1 MRRTYRKN
9 ILRTVR
15 ATLGRFLAIFAIV
28 ALGVGFL
35 AGLLAATPDMRY
47 SGDRFFDETHMYDL
61 RILSELGLTEEDVEA
76 IRAVEGV
83 GEVMP
88 GYYADVFAD
97 TPDGDTVVARFHSVP
112 LEQVE
117 EKEPENYLNR
127 LEVVEG
133 RLPVK
138 EDECVISGGSYL
150 TGSSFEVGDTIEL
163 SADNEDLEDTFTRTS
178 FKIVGV
184 VKSSNYFSVE
194 REPANIGSGTVSI
207 VAYTGAQNFAYDVY
221 TEVYASV
228 EGTQEMSCF
237 SDEYDDAVQAVS
249 DRIEAVSGALCQKR
263 YDDVKAQTEQQLAD
277 ARAQLADAQQDYD
290 DGRAEVAENEEK
302 LSDAEAEIEAGE
314 AELAQNKETISG
326 TLTQKQQQ
334 LADAEALVI
343 EGKAQ
348 LEAARTQLDTAG
360 AQLAAGKTALEAAKQ
375 QLPALEQAVE
385 QAEAQRP
392 VLESQLSAAKA
403 ALEAAEASVAEKQ
416 AGYDEAL
423 ARRDKAQGEYD
434 AAAAE
439 VARLEQAIKDAE
451 DKEQDTAEL
460 EKLLA
465 AAKQALEHKQ
475 ADLAEKE
482 TILSA
487 RSAELQAAGSQR
499 DAAQAQV
506 AGYEA
511 ALAAL
516 DAAPGQL
523 ADARAQIAQQEK
535 TLAEGE
541 AQLAAGEAEY
551 QKQAAVLREAEKE
564 IASGKT
570 SLSMAPALAQLQM
583 QLAEEQLEEAK
594 AEVTDGR
601 AQLEEAKQQLADG
614 KAELDDAKQQLADG
628 EQALA
633 ELEVPEW
640 FLLTRSENVSYA
652 SFEMNI
658 EKVDAVAKVFPAF
671 FFLVAAL
678 VALTTMTRMVE
689 EDRLQIGTL
698 KALGYGKGSIMAK
711 YLLYA
716 LAASV
721 LGSAFGLAVGLTL
734 LPTVI
739 WNAYTMM
746 YELPKLYCLFNAR
759 FALFSS
765 LTAIACVLAATLNA
779 CWATLHEVPAQLM
792 LPRAPKA
799 GKRIFLEHIPFIW
812 RRMKFTHKVAA
823 RNLLRYKKRF
833 FMTVTGIAGCT
844 ALLLTGFGLHDSI
857 SDIVYKQFGDI
868 FLYDVSITVKDA
880 AKAESGALADV
891 LADGDAVKDALLVH
905 QEKITSHFNGEAFST
920 YLMVPE
926 NSAGFPDFVDLH
938 TRKGGTPVPFS
949 ETGVVITEKMAERGG
964 FSIGSQITLENA
976 GGGTGTFT
984 VDGIAENYVENYV
997 YLSAETYEQGFG
1009 TAPVFNTV
1017 LAISADPSGE
1027 GRDALSARL
1036 LGADGVSSVSFTSD
1050 LKTSFSGMLQKID
1063 IIVVV
1068 LIVAAGLLA
1077 YVVLYNLTNINIA
1090 ERVKEI
1096 ATIKVLGFY
1105 DREVYAYV
1113 YRENI
1118 VLSLIGTLTGLV
1130 LGIFLHMFVIYTVE
1144 VDATMFGR
1152 SIKFWSYAASAGLTI
1167 LFSLLVNL
1175 AMRRK
1180 LRNIS
1185 MVESMKAPE

>member
-237 SDEYDDAVQAVS
+237 SDEYKDAVQAVS
-249 DRIEAVSGALCQKR
+249 SRIEAVSGALCQKR

-302 LSDAEAEIEAGE
+302 LADAEAEIEAGE

-348 LEAARTQLDTAG
+348 LEAARTQLDTAS

-392 VLESQLSAAKA
+392 VLESQLSSAKA
-403 ALEAAEASVAEKQ
+403 ALEAAEAAVAEKQ

-423 ARRDKAQGEYD
+423 ARRDEAQGEYD

-439 VARLEQAIKDAE
+439 VARLEQAIKDAK
-451 DKEQDTAEL
+451 DQGQDTAEL
-460 EKLLA
+460 ETQLA
-465 AAKQALEHKQ
+465 AAKQALEYKQ
-475 ADLAEKE
+475 TDLAEKE

-487 RSAELQAAGSQR
+487 RSAELQTANSQH

-506 AGYEA
+506 TGYET

-523 ADARAQIAQQEK
+523 ADAKAQIAQQEK

-594 AEVTDGR
+594 
-601 AQLEEAKQQLADG
+601 QQLADG

-658 EKVDAVAKVFPAF
+658 EKVDAVAKVFPVF

-779 CWATLHEVPAQLM
+779 CWATLQEVPAQLM

-799 GKRIFLEHIPFIW
+799 GKRIFLEYIPFIW

-964 FSIGSQITLENA
+964 FNIGSQITLENA
-976 GGGTGTFT
+976 DGDTGTFT

-997 YLSAETYEQGFG
+997 YLSAETYEHGFG
-1009 TAPVFNTV
+1009 AAPVFNTV

-1036 LGADGVSSVSFTSD
+1036 LGTDGVSSVSFTSD

-1105 DREVYAYV
+1105 DKEVYAYV

>member
-403 ALEAAEASVAEKQ
+403 ALEAAEAAVAEKQ

-423 ARRDKAQGEYD
+423 ARRDEAQGEYD
-434 AAAAE
+434 AAAAD

-487 RSAELQAAGSQR
+487 RSAELQTANSQR

-601 AQLEEAKQQLADG
+601 ARLEEAKQQLADG

-658 EKVDAVAKVFPAF
+658 EKVDAVAKVFPVF

-799 GKRIFLEHIPFIW
+799 GKRIFLEHIPFVW

-880 AKAESGALADV
+880 DKAKSGPLADV

>member
-1 MRRTYRKN
+1 MDILFENGTIRTLERNSPDAQALLVRNGRIAAVGGRTAVEDQTGIDVRRVD
-9 ILRTVR
+9 LAGRTLLP
-15 ATLGRFLAIFAIV
+15 AFLDAHSHFTAV
-28 ALGVGFL
+28 ANQFLQVSLEGCTSWADMQDRIRDYIRRERIPAGQWVTAQGYDHNLLSERRHPDRLCLDAAAPDNPVVICHQSGHMGVFNTAALERLGV
-35 AGLLAATPDMRY
+35 T
-47 SGDRFFDETHMYDL
+47 
-61 RILSELGLTEEDVEA
+61 
-76 IRAVEGV
+76 
-83 GEVMP
+83 
-88 GYYADVFAD
+88 
-97 TPDGDTVVARFHSVP
+97 
-112 LEQVE
+112 
-117 EKEPENYLNR
+117 
-127 LEVVEG
+127 
-133 RLPVK
+133 
-138 EDECVISGGSYL
+138 
-150 TGSSFEVGDTIEL
+150 
-163 SADNEDLEDTFTRTS
+163 
-178 FKIVGV
+178 
-184 VKSSNYFSVE
+184 
-194 REPANIGSGTVSI
+194 
-207 VAYTGAQNFAYDVY
+207 
-221 TEVYASV
+221 
-228 EGTQEMSCF
+228 
-237 SDEYDDAVQAVS
+237 
-249 DRIEAVSGALCQKR
+249 
-263 YDDVKAQTEQQLAD
+263 AQTPAP
-277 ARAQLADAQQDYD
+277 AGGVI
-290 DGRAEVAENEEK
+290 GREN
-302 LSDAEAEIEAGE
+302 
-314 AELAQNKETISG
+314 G
-326 TLTQKQQQ
+326 TLTGYMEENAFLEFQKRVPMRPLESFLAAYRKAQDLYASYGITTVQEGLLRRELVPLYQ
-334 LADAEALVI
+334 ALLADGSLKLDVVAYGDP
-343 EGKAQ
+343 EGA
-348 LEAARTQLDTAG
+348 EAARQAFPESVRQYHRRFKLGGYKMFLDGSPQGRTAW
-360 AQLAAGKTALEAAKQ
+360 LR
-375 QLPALEQAVE
+375 
-385 QAEAQRP
+385 RP
-392 VLESQLSAAKA
+392 
-403 ALEAAEASVAEKQ
+403 
-416 AGYDEAL
+416 Y
-423 ARRDKAQGEYD
+423 QGEQEYRGYGTLTDAEVLDMVRRAGTDGMQLLAHCNGD
-434 AAAAE
+434 AAC
-439 VARLEQAIKDAE
+439 
-451 DKEQDTAEL
+451 
-460 EKLLA
+460 
-465 AAKQALEHKQ
+465 
-475 ADLAEKE
+475 
-482 TILSA
+482 
-487 RSAELQAAGSQR
+487 
-499 DAAQAQV
+499 AQ
-506 AGYEA
+506 Y
-511 ALAAL
+511 LAAL

-523 ADARAQIAQQEK
+523 EDARAQIAQQEK

-594 AEVTDGR
+594 AEVTDGK

-658 EKVDAVAKVFPAF
+658 EKVDAVAKVFPVF

-926 NSAGFPDFVDLH
+926 NSAGFPDFVDLR

-976 GGGTGTFT
+976 DGDTGTFT

-997 YLSAETYEQGFG
+997 YLSAETYEHGFG
-1009 TAPVFNTV
+1009 AAPVFNTV

-1036 LGADGVSSVSFTSD
+1036 LGTDGVSSVSFTSD

-1105 DREVYAYV
+1105 DKEVYAYV

>member
-117 EKEPENYLNR
+117 EREPENYLNR

-403 ALEAAEASVAEKQ
+403 ALEAAEAAVAEKQ

-423 ARRDKAQGEYD
+423 AWRDEAQGEYD
-434 AAAAE
+434 AAAAD
-439 VARLEQAIKDAE
+439 VARLEQAIKDRE

-465 AAKQALEHKQ
+465 AAKQVLEHKQ

-487 RSAELQAAGSQR
+487 RSAELQTANSQR

-541 AQLAAGEAEY
+541 AQLAEGEAEY

-594 AEVTDGR
+594 AEVTDGK

-658 EKVDAVAKVFPAF
+658 EKVDAVAKVFPVF

-905 QEKITSHFNGEAFST
+905 QEKITSHFNDEAFST

-976 GGGTGTFT
+976 DGGTGTFT

>member
-1 MRRTYRKN
+1 M
-9 ILRTVR
+9 
-15 ATLGRFLAIFAIV
+15 
-28 ALGVGFL
+28 
-35 AGLLAATPDMRY
+35 
-47 SGDRFFDETHMYDL
+47 
-61 RILSELGLTEEDVEA
+61 
-76 IRAVEGV
+76 
-83 GEVMP
+83 
-88 GYYADVFAD
+88 
-97 TPDGDTVVARFHSVP
+97 
-112 LEQVE
+112 
-117 EKEPENYLNR
+117 
-127 LEVVEG
+127 
-133 RLPVK
+133 
-138 EDECVISGGSYL
+138 
-150 TGSSFEVGDTIEL
+150 
-163 SADNEDLEDTFTRTS
+163 
-178 FKIVGV
+178 
-184 VKSSNYFSVE
+184 
-194 REPANIGSGTVSI
+194 SI

-237 SDEYDDAVQAVS
+237 SDEYKDAVQAVS
-249 DRIEAVSGALCQKR
+249 SRIEAVSGALCQKR
-263 YDDVKAQTEQQLAD
+263 YDDVKVQTEQQLAD

-302 LSDAEAEIEAGE
+302 QADAEAEIEAGE

-348 LEAARTQLDTAG
+348 LEAARTQLDTAS

-392 VLESQLSAAKA
+392 VLESQLSSAKA
-403 ALEAAEASVAEKQ
+403 ALEAAEAAVAEKQ

-423 ARRDKAQGEYD
+423 ARRDEAQGEYD

-460 EKLLA
+460 KTQLA
-465 AAKQALEHKQ
+465 AAKQALEYKQ
-475 ADLAEKE
+475 TDLAEKE

-487 RSAELQAAGSQR
+487 RSAELQTANSQR

-506 AGYEA
+506 TGYEA

-535 TLAEGE
+535 TLVEGE

-551 QKQAAVLREAEKE
+551 QKEAAVLREAEKE

-594 AEVTDGR
+594 AEVTDGK

-658 EKVDAVAKVFPAF
+658 EKVDAVAKVFPVF

-779 CWATLHEVPAQLM
+779 CWATLQEVPAQLM

-799 GKRIFLEHIPFIW
+799 GKRIFLEYIPFIW

-964 FSIGSQITLENA
+964 FNIGSQITLENA
-976 GGGTGTFT
+976 DGDTGTFT

-997 YLSAETYEQGFG
+997 YLSAETYEHGFG
-1009 TAPVFNTV
+1009 AAPVFNTV

-1036 LGADGVSSVSFTSD
+1036 LGTDGVSSVSFTSD

-1105 DREVYAYV
+1105 DKEVYAYV

>member
-1 MRRTYRKN
+1 
-9 ILRTVR
+9 
-15 ATLGRFLAIFAIV
+15 
-28 ALGVGFL
+28 
-35 AGLLAATPDMRY
+35 
-47 SGDRFFDETHMYDL
+47 
-61 RILSELGLTEEDVEA
+61 
-76 IRAVEGV
+76 
-83 GEVMP
+83 
-88 GYYADVFAD
+88 
-97 TPDGDTVVARFHSVP
+97 
-112 LEQVE
+112 
-117 EKEPENYLNR
+117 
-127 LEVVEG
+127 
-133 RLPVK
+133 
-138 EDECVISGGSYL
+138 
-150 TGSSFEVGDTIEL
+150 
-163 SADNEDLEDTFTRTS
+163 
-178 FKIVGV
+178 
-184 VKSSNYFSVE
+184 
-194 REPANIGSGTVSI
+194 
-207 VAYTGAQNFAYDVY
+207 
-221 TEVYASV
+221 
-228 EGTQEMSCF
+228 MSCF
-237 SDEYDDAVQAVS
+237 SDEYKDAVQAVS
-249 DRIEAVSGALCQKR
+249 SRIEAVSGALCQKR

-302 LSDAEAEIEAGE
+302 LADAEAEIEAGE

-348 LEAARTQLDTAG
+348 LEAARTQLDTAS

-392 VLESQLSAAKA
+392 VLESQLSSAKA
-403 ALEAAEASVAEKQ
+403 ALEAAEAAVAEKQ

-423 ARRDKAQGEYD
+423 ARRDEAQGEYD

-439 VARLEQAIKDAE
+439 VARLEQAIKDAK
-451 DKEQDTAEL
+451 DQGQDTAEL
-460 EKLLA
+460 ETQLA
-465 AAKQALEHKQ
+465 AAKQALEYKQ
-475 ADLAEKE
+475 TDLAEKE

-487 RSAELQAAGSQR
+487 RSAELQTANSQH

-506 AGYEA
+506 TGYET

-523 ADARAQIAQQEK
+523 ADAKAQIAQQEK

-594 AEVTDGR
+594 AEVTDGK

-658 EKVDAVAKVFPAF
+658 EKVDAVAKVFPVF

-779 CWATLHEVPAQLM
+779 CWATLQEVPAQLM

-799 GKRIFLEHIPFIW
+799 GKRIFLEYIPFIW

-964 FSIGSQITLENA
+964 FNIGSQITLENA
-976 GGGTGTFT
+976 DGDTGTFT

-997 YLSAETYEQGFG
+997 YLSAETYEHGFG
-1009 TAPVFNTV
+1009 AAPVFNTV

-1036 LGADGVSSVSFTSD
+1036 LGTDGVSSVSFTSD

-1105 DREVYAYV
+1105 DKEVYAYV

>member
-237 SDEYDDAVQAVS
+237 SDEYKDAVQAVS
-249 DRIEAVSGALCQKR
+249 SRIEAVSGALCQKR

-302 LSDAEAEIEAGE
+302 LADAEAEIEAGE

-348 LEAARTQLDTAG
+348 LEAARTQLDTAS

-392 VLESQLSAAKA
+392 VLESQLSSAKA
-403 ALEAAEASVAEKQ
+403 ALEAAEAAVAEKQ

-423 ARRDKAQGEYD
+423 ARRDEAQGEYD

-439 VARLEQAIKDAE
+439 VARLEQAIKDAK
-451 DKEQDTAEL
+451 DQGQDTAEL
-460 EKLLA
+460 ETQLA
-465 AAKQALEHKQ
+465 AAKQALEYKQ
-475 ADLAEKE
+475 TDLAEKE

-487 RSAELQAAGSQR
+487 RSAELQTANSQH

-506 AGYEA
+506 TGYET

-523 ADARAQIAQQEK
+523 ADAKAQIAQQEK

-594 AEVTDGR
+594 AEVTDG
-601 AQLEEAKQQLADG
+601 

-658 EKVDAVAKVFPAF
+658 EKVDAVAKVFPVF

-779 CWATLHEVPAQLM
+779 CWATLQEVPAQLM

-799 GKRIFLEHIPFIW
+799 GKRIFLEYIPFIW

-964 FSIGSQITLENA
+964 FNIGSQITLENA
-976 GGGTGTFT
+976 DGDTGTFT

-997 YLSAETYEQGFG
+997 YLSAETYEHGFG
-1009 TAPVFNTV
+1009 AAPVFNTV

-1036 LGADGVSSVSFTSD
+1036 LGTDGVSSVSFTSD

-1105 DREVYAYV
+1105 DKEVYAYV

>member
-237 SDEYDDAVQAVS
+237 SDEYKDAVQAVS
-249 DRIEAVSGALCQKR
+249 SRIEAVSGALCQKR

-302 LSDAEAEIEAGE
+302 LADAEAEIEAGE

-348 LEAARTQLDTAG
+348 LEAARTQLDTAS

-392 VLESQLSAAKA
+392 VLESQLSSAKA
-403 ALEAAEASVAEKQ
+403 ALEAAEAAVAEKQ

-423 ARRDKAQGEYD
+423 ARRDEAQGEYD

-439 VARLEQAIKDAE
+439 VARLEQAIKDAK
-451 DKEQDTAEL
+451 DQGQDTAEL
-460 EKLLA
+460 ETQLA
-465 AAKQALEHKQ
+465 AAKQALEYKQ
-475 ADLAEKE
+475 TDLAEKE

-487 RSAELQAAGSQR
+487 RSAELQTANSQH

-506 AGYEA
+506 TGYET

-523 ADARAQIAQQEK
+523 ADAKAQIAQQEK

-594 AEVTDGR
+594 AEVTDGK

-614 KAELDDAKQQLADG
+614 KAELDDAEQQLADG

-658 EKVDAVAKVFPAF
+658 EKVDAVAKVFPVF

-779 CWATLHEVPAQLM
+779 CWATLQEVPAQLM

-799 GKRIFLEHIPFIW
+799 GKRIFLEYIPFIW

-964 FSIGSQITLENA
+964 FNIGSQITLENA
-976 GGGTGTFT
+976 DGDTGTFT

-997 YLSAETYEQGFG
+997 YLSAETYEHGFG
-1009 TAPVFNTV
+1009 AAPVFNTV

-1036 LGADGVSSVSFTSD
+1036 LGTDGVSSVSFTSD

-1105 DREVYAYV
+1105 DKEVYAYV

>member
-237 SDEYDDAVQAVS
+237 SDEYKDAVQAVS
-249 DRIEAVSGALCQKR
+249 SRIEAVSGALCQKR

-302 LSDAEAEIEAGE
+302 LADAEAEIEAGE

-348 LEAARTQLDTAG
+348 LEAARTQLDTAS

-392 VLESQLSAAKA
+392 VLESQLSSAKA
-403 ALEAAEASVAEKQ
+403 ALEAAEAAVAEKQ

-423 ARRDKAQGEYD
+423 ARRDEAQGEYD

-439 VARLEQAIKDAE
+439 VARLEQAIKDAK
-451 DKEQDTAEL
+451 DQGQDTAEL
-460 EKLLA
+460 ETQLA
-465 AAKQALEHKQ
+465 AAKQALEYKQ
-475 ADLAEKE
+475 TDLAEKE

-487 RSAELQAAGSQR
+487 RSAELQTANSQH

-506 AGYEA
+506 TGYET

-523 ADARAQIAQQEK
+523 ADAKAQIAQQEK

-594 AEVTDGR
+594 AEVTDGK
-601 AQLEEAKQQLADG
+601 AQLE
-614 KAELDDAKQQLADG
+614 DAKQQLADG

-658 EKVDAVAKVFPAF
+658 EKVDAVAKVFPVF

-779 CWATLHEVPAQLM
+779 CWATLQEVPAQLM

-799 GKRIFLEHIPFIW
+799 GKRIFLEYIPFIW

-964 FSIGSQITLENA
+964 FNIGSQITLENA
-976 GGGTGTFT
+976 DGDTGTFT

-997 YLSAETYEQGFG
+997 YLSAETYEHGFG
-1009 TAPVFNTV
+1009 AAPVFNTV

-1036 LGADGVSSVSFTSD
+1036 LGTDGVSSVSFTSD

-1105 DREVYAYV
+1105 DKEVYAYV

>member
-392 VLESQLSAAKA
+392 VLESQLSAAKV
-403 ALEAAEASVAEKQ
+403 ALEAAEAAVAEKQ

-423 ARRDKAQGEYD
+423 ARRDEAQGEYD
-434 AAAAE
+434 AAAAD

-465 AAKQALEHKQ
+465 AAKQVLEHKQ

-487 RSAELQAAGSQR
+487 RSAELQTANSQR

-658 EKVDAVAKVFPAF
+658 EKVDAVAKVFPVF

-880 AKAESGALADV
+880 AKAESGTLADV

>member
-117 EKEPENYLNR
+117 EREPENYLNR

-343 EGKAQ
+343 ESKAQ

-423 ARRDKAQGEYD
+423 ARRDEAQGEYD

-594 AEVTDGR
+594 AEVTDGK

-658 EKVDAVAKVFPAF
+658 EKVDAVAKVFPVF

-938 TRKGGTPVPFS
+938 TRKSGTPVPFS